1 MLVFAAAIAL
11 LVARLWSLQIDQFE
25 KYSQMLPGSSEVSV
39 RLPGVR
45 GEIKDRNGVT
55 LVTNE
60 PSFEVLFDLPEIIKG
75 YKMQHETL
83 PEVEY
88 VVRDRN
94 GIRQVRSETDVV
106 KIVVDFIIPELE
118 NLRLAAGFNA
128 DALQIHFRST
138 RGVVPWAYR
147 DDLTFEEF
155 ATFAERNLGLPGV
168 SVSVRPKRRYVY
180 GSLAAH
186 VLGYVKEPDIQKVP
200 LEERRKFNF
209 YVADQFGATG
219 IEKSLDSD
227 LRGRSGKRIL
237 LKDEKGRI
245 VSEVRNEPA
254 QKGRDVFLTLDAQI
268 QLITETALREGG
280 VGRGAAVVIEPSSG
294 DILGLASVPNYDPNN
309 FIPSISQNDWD
320 RYRTDLTTPFINRA
334 LRDYVPGSTFKIA
347 SGLAG
352 LYAGL
357 GNRTLLCNGGQQY
370 GKKFMKCW
378 IHSKGRTHGWITLD
392 QALMH
397 SCNDYFYQYGNMT
410 GIAKMKTVAN
420 ILGVGIKPSIPLDQ
434 NPGLMADAQWKQQTF
449 GQPWTQS
456 DSARS
461 SIGQGFVEATPLQMA
476 SVAATI
482 ANHGVRHPVNL
493 IHGLGID
500 EGTMEEHEPPSSID
514 LREEG
519 LKASQIEIVR
529 KGMWRVVNDKK
540 GTARRAKSEP
550 WETAGKTGTAQ
561 ETRKGGIKDNRVWF
575 ISFAP
580 YDKPEFAVCTMVGNG
595 KSGGGVAAPIA
606 ARILRE
612 CMAMKLG
619 FRRELTALA
628 EIPGNFDPIES
639 VEYEDDPAGIYFDPP
654 EEETAQD
661 LAGGDGESAEDLPAT
676 SAPASTARAPIPAAP
691 NVRAEAT
698 EIPRALPVLK
708 PAVQFK
714 LREDGSRS
722 RSPDRR

>member
-1 MLVFAAAIAL
+1 MKSSSISPRSSKATRHSTIP
-11 LVARLWSLQIDQFE
+11 
-25 KYSQMLPGSSEVSV
+25 LP
-39 RLPGVR
+39 
-45 GEIKDRNGVT
+45 K
-55 LVTNE
+55 
-60 PSFEVLFDLPEIIKG
+60 
-75 YKMQHETL
+75 
-83 PEVEY
+83 VEY

-128 DALQIHFRST
+128 DALQIHYRST

-168 SVSVRPKRRYVY
+168 SVSVRPKRRYVF
-180 GSLAAH
+180 GSLASH
-186 VLGYVKEPDIQKVP
+186 ILGYVKEPDIQKVP
-200 LEERRKFNF
+200 IEERRKFNF

-268 QLITETALREGG
+268 QLIAETALREAKI
-280 VGRGAAVVIEPSSG
+280 GRGAAVVIQPATG
-294 DILGLASVPNYDPNN
+294 DILALASVPNYDPNN
-309 FIPSISQNDWD
+309 FIPSITQNDWD
-320 RYRTDLTTPFINRA
+320 RYRSDLTTPFINRA
-334 LRDYVPGSTFKIA
+334 LSDYVPGSTFKIA

-357 GNRTLLCNGGQQY
+357 GNRTLLCDGGQQY
-370 GKKFMKCW
+370 GRKFMKCW
-378 IHSKGRTHGWITLD
+378 IHAKGRTHGWLTLD

-410 GIAKMKTVAN
+410 GITKMKAVAN
-420 ILGVGIKPSIPLDQ
+420 LLGVGIRASIPLDQ
-434 NPGLMADAQWKQQTF
+434 DPGLMADAQWKQQAF
-449 GQPWTQS
+449 GQSWTPS
-456 DSARS
+456 DTARS

-493 IHGLGID
+493 IHGLGLD
-500 EGTMEEHEPPSSID
+500 DDMMEEHERPASID

-529 KGMWRVVNDKK
+529 KGMWRVVNDKQ
-540 GTARRAKSEP
+540 GTAKRAKSEP

-561 ETRKGGIKDNRVWF
+561 ETRAGGIKDNRVWF

-580 YDKPEFAVCTMVGNG
+580 YDEPEFAVCTMVGNG

-612 CMAMKLG
+612 CMAMELG
-619 FRRELTALA
+619 FSRELTALA
-628 EIPGNFDPIES
+628 EMPGNFDPVES
-639 VEYEDDPAGIYFDPP
+639 VEYEDDPAGIYFDPV
-654 EEETAQD
+654 EEEVAEDMT
-661 LAGGDGESAEDLPAT
+661 GGDGENAADL
-676 SAPASTARAPIPAAP
+676 SGNFVPASSVRVPVPAAP
-691 NVRAEAT
+691 NVRADAT

-714 LREDGSRS
+714 LREDGDRASG
-722 RSPDRR
+722 PDRN